1 YVKDKREG
9 REKETHFDR
18 ESAWQQ
24 LPETNP
30 FLRKLFEDISQQTPK
45 ELGDEL
51 IGAIADIFGILRAAK
66 MDAILSDF
74 QLKMNRE
81 DIVIRFYED
90 FLAAYKPQMRE
101 RRGVYYTP
109 EPVVS

>member
-1 YVKDKREG
+1 
-9 REKETHFDR
+9 
-18 ESAWQQ
+18 
-24 LPETNP
+24 
-30 FLRKLFEDISQQTPK
+30 
-45 ELGDEL
+45 
-51 IGAIADIFGILRAAK
+51 

-74 QLKMNRE
+74 RQKMNRE

-109 EPVVS
+109 EPVVSYMVRSVDEMLKDKFNKAVRISRSRSNDSRSCVWNWDVFIMDLPTDSSAFSRVASSFNRGVS

>member
-1 YVKDKREG
+1 
-9 REKETHFDR
+9 
-18 ESAWQQ
+18 
-24 LPETNP
+24 
-30 FLRKLFEDISQQTPK
+30 
-45 ELGDEL
+45 
-51 IGAIADIFGILRAAK
+51 

-90 FLAAYKPQMRE
+90 FLAAYKRQMRE

-109 EPVVS
+109 EPVVSYIVRMEQIDAAIPNFPIQL